1 MSRGSSLSKVNR
13 GRPSGRLLAY
23 VHSGCGTKRAIACT
37 ALAGRCRT
45 PSARVLHEPF
55 GPVRPPR
62 SRMRL
67 RARQPVV
74 RIIRQEVVGPIVAL
88 LLLRRG
94 FDPRELSPNA
104 QHDTRVAPPKPDPA
118 LC

>member
-1 MSRGSSLSKVNR
+1 MSRMSALSKVN
-13 GRPSGRLLAY
+13 GGGPSGRLLAY
-23 VHSGCGTKRAIACT
+23 VHSGCGAKRAIACI

-88 LLLRRG
+88 FLLRRVDDG
-94 FDPRELSPNA
+94 GGSTP
-104 QHDTRVAPPKPDPA
+104 HTAPA
-118 LC
+118 